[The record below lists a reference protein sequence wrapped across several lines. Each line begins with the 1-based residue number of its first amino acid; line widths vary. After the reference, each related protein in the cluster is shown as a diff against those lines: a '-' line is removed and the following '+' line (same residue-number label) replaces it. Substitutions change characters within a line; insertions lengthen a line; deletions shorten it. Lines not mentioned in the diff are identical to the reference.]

1 MVVVLAPAVDKI
13 CESFTQNPLIWT
25 QVNPTFLYFMGIH
38 KEFIVHASE
47 FESDFG
53 EGKHGWAC
61 VAMGNQ
67 KYTLHSQIAFSPPCK
82 PGRTTVYPTNPI
94 HGNIAVTDQQYQN
107 NIHDYYRVK
116 NTKSTPKKFTTA
128 VIDYQRI
135 KGEKCLLMGNTNK
148 TSVELIDWLY
158 IRYRQIMPVDL
169 MKKQDTIQTSYHV
182 EEPIE
187 ILFD

>member
-1 MVVVLAPAVDKI
+1 MVVVSAPAADKI

-25 QVNPTFLYFMGIH
+25 QGNPTFLYFMGIH

-53 EGKHGWAC
+53 GGKHGWAC

-82 PGRTTVYPTNPI
+82 PGRTIVYPTNPI

-107 NIHDYYRVK
+107 NIHGYHLVK
-116 NTKSTPKKFTTA
+116 NINSSLNKMVVA
-128 VIDYQRI
+128 AIDDQWL
-135 KGEKCLLMGNTNK
+135 KGAKDLMMGYSNK
-148 TSVELIDWLY
+148 TFVEIMDWLY
-158 IRYRQIMPVDL
+158 IRYG
-169 MKKQDTIQTSYHV
+169 
-182 EEPIE
+182 
-187 ILFD
+187 